1 MKIRLIGQRNNFGI
15 GVHYTNFATA
25 LQKLS
30 HWTNLVEEISFE
42 DHTALL
48 AAAARSEPGDINI
61 CFVSIPLQHH
71 FRGTNIQWVVF
82 ESTRVPPNVM
92 STMLTADVVWVPSAW
107 GRDILIQN
115 GLDPSRCDVVPEGV
129 DTDQFHPWYPP
140 PNDGVFRY
148 LLTGKYERRKSITE
162 TINAWAE
169 VFGNKSSVELSIKTN
184 HIMNHEENKQKITQH
199 VQRLGLTNVNVWYG
213 NLPISDMLLLYQRHN
228 VFVLPTKG
236 EGWGLPLIEAAAMG
250 MPIITTMQS
259 GNTEFLNPIQNSIVP
274 VEYDMVPVDCPDYQY
289 CYPTEDHDWGMWAQP
304 RPQSIAQALLY
315 ACDFFAELKTNAV
328 TNSDVIRRDFSWA
341 QSANT
346 AMKMLQQRDLLK

>member
-15 GVHYTNFATA
+15 GIHYANFATA

-30 HWTNLVEEISFE
+30 HWGVLVEEISFE
-42 DHTALL
+42 DHTVLL
-48 AAAARSEPGDINI
+48 EAAARSQPNDINI

-92 STMLTADVVWVPSAW
+92 STMLTADAVWVPSAW

-129 DTDQFHPWYPP
+129 DTDQFHPWYPL

-162 TINAWAE
+162 TIDAWAQ
-169 VFGNKSSVELSIKTN
+169 VFGNDSSVELSIKTN
-184 HIMNHEENKQKITQH
+184 HIMNHEENKQKITEH
-199 VQRLGLTNVNVWYG
+199 IRTLGLTNVNVWYG
-213 NLPISDMLLLYQRHN
+213 NLPESDMVVLYQRHH

-236 EGWGLPLIEAAAMG
+236 EGWGLPLIEAAAVG
-250 MPIITTMQS
+250 MPIITTMYS
-259 GNTEFLNPIQNSIVP
+259 GHTEFLDRIHNSLVP
-274 VEYDMVPVDCPDYQY
+274 VEYDMVPIACPDYQY
-289 CYPTEDHDWGMWAQP
+289 CYPTEDQDWGMWAQP
-304 RPQSIAQALLY
+304 RQQSIVQALAHARDCY
-315 ACDFFAELKTNAV
+315 QDLKTHAIA
-328 TNSDVIRRDFSWA
+328 NSDVIRRDFSWA

-346 AMKMLQQRDLLK
+346 AMKMLQKRGLLK